1 MLRYRGLRAT
11 ALAVALGLGLAACG
25 DDSSGESGGRGTTST
40 SAAPATTPTTAAPTS
55 PGCPTSIVPSVRRY
69 CYRNGT
75 AHAEV
80 SGAVTRT
87 VDAPI
92 EGTKANALFPAPM
105 DMILPYAGTDGTS
118 ILVVGNTY
126 PGTFP
131 SNLPWGVRI
140 QTGPG
145 QAWNAGEGECEI
157 TVKTAT
163 EQEIEGSFTCQ
174 GVPGETGGTVDATGT
189 FLARS

>member
-1 MLRYRGLRAT
+1 MLTPRGLTTTALAT
-11 ALAVALGLGLAACG
+11 ALCLGLAACG
-25 DDSSGESGGRGTTST
+25 DDSSGESSERTST
-40 SAAPATTPTTAAPTS
+40 STSTSPTTTTLGPPTS
-55 PGCPTSIVPSVRRY
+55 PGCPTSIVASVKRY

-80 SGAVTRT
+80 SGAVTQT
-87 VDAPI
+87 VDVPI

-140 QTGPG
+140 ETSPDQS
-145 QAWNAGEGECEI
+145 WNAGEGECDI

-163 EQEIEGSFTCQ
+163 EQRIEGSFVCEE
-174 GVPGETGGTVDATGT
+174 VPNPAGTATVDATGT
-189 FLARS
+189 FVATP